1 MNSHWL
7 PRWRIVQPMLGA
19 LIICTVAIVVP
30 VYAASPSITT
40 SAQPPPETAS
50 TSSIDTMQ
58 SVQKEYQS
66 ISRNGIEQAWNN
78 LQSEYGGYLPTTN
91 SGIVPSFLPGGSGF
105 SFQDV
110 AQGLLR
116 FLINSLWSNAR
127 LLGTLL
133 ILTVLAAV
141 LENVQT
147 AFESQTVSKVAF
159 LVIHLTLL
167 IMAIS
172 SFHDATQFAGSA
184 IDNMTAVMF
193 GSLPV
198 VLALVTASGGL
209 TSAAVFHP
217 MVIFVVNAMSVI
229 VQKWVFPMI
238 FFAAVLTIVSA
249 ISGKFKVIAL
259 AGLIRNVTLTVL
271 GLSMTAFLGVM
282 AVQGS
287 LASVTDGVALR
298 SAKFVAGSLIPVVGK
313 ALSDATQS
321 IAGATLLVKNATGVA
336 SAILLLLISAFP
348 AIKVLVLSMVYN
360 GAAALMQPLGD
371 SPVITTLS
379 TIGKTLAI
387 VFAAL
392 AVVGVMF
399 FFSMVI
405 IIVATNVTA
414 FVR

>member
-1 MNSHWL
+1 M
-7 PRWRIVQPMLGA
+7 VCA
-19 LIICTVAIVVP
+19 VAIVVP
-30 VYAASPSITT
+30 AYATSPSITT
-40 SAQPPPETAS
+40 SGQPPPGTTS
-50 TSSIDTMQ
+50 TTDTLQ
-58 SVQKEYQS
+58 SVQKEYHS
-66 ISRNGIEQAWNN
+66 ISQNGIEQAWNT
-78 LQSEYGGYLPTTN
+78 LQSEYGGYLPTTS
-91 SGIVPSFLPGGSGF
+91 SGIVPAFLPGGSGF
-105 SFQDV
+105 SFNDV
-110 AQGLLR
+110 AKGLLR
-116 FLINSLWSNAR
+116 FLIDALWSNAR

-141 LENVQT
+141 LENVQS
-147 AFESQTVSKVAF
+147 AFESQTVSEVAF
-159 LVIHLTLL
+159 LVVHLTLL
-167 IMAIS
+167 VMAIS

-193 GSLPV
+193 GSLPI

-217 MVIFVVNAMSVI
+217 MVVFVVNAMSVI

-249 ISGKFKVIAL
+249 VSGKFKVVAL

-321 IAGATLLVKNATGVA
+321 IAGATLIVKNATGVA

-348 AIKVLVLSMVYN
+348 AVKVLVLSMVYN

-405 IIVATNVTA
+405 IIAATNVTA

>member
-1 MNSHWL
+1 MISSFSC
-7 PRWRIVQPMLGA
+7 RWNGAQRLLTLVLLFAALNIVTPA
-19 LIICTVAIVVP
+19 H
-30 VYAASPSITT
+30 AASSAITT
-40 SAQPPPETAS
+40 SGQPPPSALETA
-50 TSSIDTMQ
+50 Q
-58 SVQKEYQS
+58 SQYQA
-66 ISRNGIEQAWNN
+66 ISQNSIEQAWNN
-78 LQSEYGGYLPTTN
+78 LQSEYSGYLPTT
-91 SGIVPSFLPGGSGF
+91 SAGLVPAFLPGSSGF
-105 SFQDV
+105 SFSD
-110 AQGLLR
+110 AARGLLR
-116 FLINSLWSNAR
+116 FFLNTLWSNAR

-159 LVIHLTLL
+159 LIVHLTLL
-167 IMAIS
+167 VLAIS

-184 IDNMTAVMF
+184 IANMTAVMY

-217 MVIFVVNAMSVI
+217 MVVFIVNAMGVI
-229 VQKWVFPMI
+229 VQQWVFPMI

-249 ISGKFKVIAL
+249 ISGRFKVTAL

-287 LASVTDGVALR
+287 LASVTDGVALK
-298 SAKFVAGSLIPVVGK
+298 SAKFVAGNLVPIVGK

-321 IAGATLLVKNATGVA
+321 IAGATLIVKNATGIA
-336 SAILLLLISAFP
+336 SAILLLLLSAFP
-348 AIKVLVLSMVYN
+348 AVKVLVLSMVYN

-371 SPVITTLS
+371 SPVIATLS
-379 TIGKTLAI
+379 TIGKTLTI

-392 AVVGVMF
+392 AVVGLMF

-405 IIVATNVTA
+405 IIAATNVTA